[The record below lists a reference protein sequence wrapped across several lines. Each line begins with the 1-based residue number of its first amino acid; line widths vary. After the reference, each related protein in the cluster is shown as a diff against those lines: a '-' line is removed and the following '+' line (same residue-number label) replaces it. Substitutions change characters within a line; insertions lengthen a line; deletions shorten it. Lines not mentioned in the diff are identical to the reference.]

1 MATAPQPINRSEWE
15 EVKAPE
21 MFKFERQGQEIE
33 GELIDIDQVQVND
46 KPTMQYTMRLP
57 NGTRLTFLG
66 TNDLNKK
73 IEPNLVH
80 CHLKVRY
87 ETDDT
92 SFQKPGQ
99 SPAKVFKVLVK
110 RGKSAA

>member
-1 MATAPQPINRSEWE
+1 MSRPDEWE
-15 EVKAPE
+15 EVKAPT
-21 MFKFERQGQEIE
+21 MFQFTKQGQELE
-33 GELIDIDQVQVND
+33 GVLIDIDQVNVKE
-46 KPTMQYTMRLP
+46 KPTMQYTIRVE
-57 NGTRLTFLG
+57 GGERFTFLG

-73 IEPNLVH
+73 IEPAH
-80 CHLKVRY
+80 IGRAIKVRY

-110 RGKSAA
+110 KQKAA